1 MHAGNPN
8 PMRGKRASTREAD
21 TDIDHSGILDGGWKK
36 KASDR
41 PRPKRTEEHRQCHI
55 HGLTQTDI
63 YLVFEIHPAVEDAVI
78 HMLVGLVQAMA
89 FGLTSNMYR

>member
-1 MHAGNPN
+1 MQGTQIRCAENERPRRK
-8 PMRGKRASTREAD
+8 PTPTLIIVASLTV
-21 TDIDHSGILDGGWKK
+21 GGKK